1 MRQNHATQQCCVLG
15 KCDDWGEK
23 EKRKKKKGKEQY
35 YFPAK
40 NERGSTVDNLHSLPV
55 ENV

>member
-1 MRQNHATQQCCVLG
+1 MRQNHATHHCCVLG
-15 KCDDWGEK
+15 KCDDWG
-23 EKRKKKKGKEQY
+23 KKKKNKKATEQY

-40 NERGSTVDNLHSLPV
+40 NERGSAVDNLHSLPV